1 MFYDSDLLTFLG
13 ASAVALARHTLG
25 FAAWDANMVKKT
37 GYAVEDIRMCLI
49 ALHRTFSAAQD
60 APQQAIVEKY
70 KLPK

>member
-1 MFYDSDLLTFLG
+1 MTFVG